1 MIQNSL
7 LQKFC
12 DQDRGLI
19 LLTEVLPTEEN
30 ALNSWESYK
39 DFWKESLSF
48 ILWIKDKQTVVK
60 AVIISLPGRE

>member
-30 ALNSWESYK
+30 ALNS
-39 DFWKESLSF
+39 
-48 ILWIKDKQTVVK
+48 
-60 AVIISLPGRE
+60 